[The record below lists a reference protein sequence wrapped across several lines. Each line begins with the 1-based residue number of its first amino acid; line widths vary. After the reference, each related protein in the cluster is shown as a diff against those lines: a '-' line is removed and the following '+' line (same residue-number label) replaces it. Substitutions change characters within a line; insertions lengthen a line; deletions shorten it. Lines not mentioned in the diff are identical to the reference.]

1 MPAQFTPCP
10 GGFVTAVPLPGGRI
24 LVEGWTL
31 TSDGDGGAQHEN
43 AFRWTAPDEQDAAAT
58 VAEFAASL
66 AAPRPA
72 RPAGPWL
79 LTDLPAA

>member
-66 AAPRPA
+66 AAKEKGEAGNRPRLGRKA
-72 RPAGPWL
+72 C
-79 LTDLPAA
+79 

>member
-10 GGFVTAVPLPGGRI
+10 GGFVTTVPLPDGRI

-31 TSDGDGGAQHEN
+31 TPDTGGGAQHEN
-43 AFRWTAPDEQDAAAT
+43 AFRWTAPDEQDAT
-58 VAEFAASL
+58 DTIAEFATSL

-72 RPAGPWL
+72 RPAGPRL